1 MPIYEY
7 RCLDCGREFSRLILS
22 SADGDSFE
30 CPKCQGKRLE
40 RLMSRFQAV
49 RSQESRLE
57 RLADPSSLA
66 GLDENDPASVAKWA
80 KRMGR
85 EMGEDLGED
94 FDQMVDEAVEEE
106 AHRGQDAGSD
116 GNGSGAEI

>member
-7 RCLDCGREFSRLILS
+7 LCLRCRREFNQLVLSAAAASEVECPRCHGREI
-22 SADGDSFE
+22 
-30 CPKCQGKRLE
+30 Q
-40 RLMSRFQAV
+40 RLMSRFRAV

-57 RLADPSSLA
+57 RLADPSSFA

-85 EMGEDLGED
+85 ELGEDMGED

-106 AHRGQDAGSD
+106 VQGQDGAQ
-116 GNGSGAEI
+116 SGADDDLGA

>member
-22 SADGDSFE
+22 TSDSESLE
-30 CPKCQGKRLE
+30 CPKCGGRNLE
-40 RLMSRFQAV
+40 RLMSRFRAV

-57 RLADPSSLA
+57 RLADPSSMA
-66 GLDENDPASVAKWA
+66 GLDENDPASVARWA
-80 KRMGR
+80 KKMGG
-85 EMGEDLGED
+85 ELGEDMGED

-106 AHRGQDAGSD
+106 AHQSEDTNSGSD
-116 GNGSGAEI
+116 DAEKF

>member
-7 RCLDCGREFSRLILS
+7 LCRACGREFSKLVLS
-22 SADGDSFE
+22 EADRESLS
-30 CPKCQGKRLE
+30 CPRCGGKDLE
-40 RLMSRFQAV
+40 RLMSRFRAV

-66 GLDENDPASVAKWA
+66 GLDEKDPASVAKWA
-80 KRMGR
+80 KKMGG
-85 EMGEDLGED
+85 ELGEDMGED

-106 AHRGQDAGSD
+106 AHLPEGS
-116 GNGSGAEI
+116 NSGSENDEVM

>member
-7 RCLDCGREFSRLILS
+7 LCRRCRKEFSRLVLS
-22 SADGDSFE
+22 RADRDSLA
-30 CPKCQGKRLE
+30 CPQCGGSDLE
-40 RLMSRFQAV
+40 RLMSRFRAV

-57 RLADPSSLA
+57 RLADPSSLG

-80 KRMGR
+80 KKMGR
-85 EMGEDLGED
+85 ELGEDMGDD

-106 AHRGQDAGSD
+106 AHRGDETDSED
-116 GNGSGAEI
+116 GGTEEL

>member
-7 RCLDCGREFSRLILS
+7 LCRSCGREFGKLVLS
-22 SADGDSFE
+22 EEDRKSLA
-30 CPKCQGKRLE
+30 CPKCGGRDLE
-40 RLMSRFQAV
+40 RLMSRFRAV

-80 KRMGR
+80 KRMGK
-85 EMGEDLGED
+85 EAGEDLGDD

-106 AHRGQDAGSD
+106 VHRDRDTDAQTD
-116 GNGSGAEI
+116 EELA

>member
-7 RCLDCGREFSRLILS
+7 LCRACGREFGKLILTE
-22 SADGDSFE
+22 ADRESLA
-30 CPKCQGKRLE
+30 CPKCGGRELE
-40 RLMSRFQAV
+40 RLLSRFRAV

-57 RLADPSSLA
+57 RLADPSSMA

-85 EMGEDLGED
+85 EAGEEMGED
-94 FDQMVDEAVEEE
+94 FDEMVDQAVEEE
-106 AHRGQDAGSD
+106 THHAEEENSRSD
-116 GNGSGAEI
+116 EGEMA

>member
-7 RCLDCGREFSRLILS
+7 RCRGCGREFSKLILTAAES
-22 SADGDSFE
+22 QSLE
-30 CPKCQGKRLE
+30 CPQCRGRDLE
-40 RLMSRFQAV
+40 RLMSRFRAV

-57 RLADPSSLA
+57 RLADPSSLG

-80 KRMGR
+80 KKMGR
-85 EMGEDLGED
+85 EVGEDLGDD

-106 AHRGQDAGSD
+106 AHRGGDENLRAD
-116 GNGSGAEI
+116 EDTTV